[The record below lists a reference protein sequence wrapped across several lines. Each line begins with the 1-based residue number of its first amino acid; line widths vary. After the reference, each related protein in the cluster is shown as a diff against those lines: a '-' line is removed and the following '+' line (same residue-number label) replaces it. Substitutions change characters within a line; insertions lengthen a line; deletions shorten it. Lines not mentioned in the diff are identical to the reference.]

1 MREEGVAVV
10 ELEVFLDLGVSEGAG
25 AGFRD
30 LSRSMEG
37 EAARRAAREWIV
49 AAGGVLGGADRYA
62 NWGNEWKG
70 LGREDWGRHALLLYF
85 ACLCHCGWWG
95 L

>member
-1 MREEGVAVV
+1 MAAVWRTLCCLFSGFDFDFDLVMPEGRVVV

-49 AAGGVLGGADRYA
+49 AAGGMLGGAD
-62 NWGNEWKG
+62 
-70 LGREDWGRHALLLYF
+70 
-85 ACLCHCGWWG
+85 
-95 L
+95 

>member
-1 MREEGVAVV
+1 VAYAFSIAAVWRTLCCLFNGFDFDFDLVMPEGRVREEGVAVV
-10 ELEVFLDLGVSEGAG
+10 ELDVFLDLGVSEGAG

-49 AAGGVLGGADRYA
+49 AAGGVLGGAD
-62 NWGNEWKG
+62 E
-70 LGREDWGRHALLLYF
+70 
-85 ACLCHCGWWG
+85 
-95 L
+95 